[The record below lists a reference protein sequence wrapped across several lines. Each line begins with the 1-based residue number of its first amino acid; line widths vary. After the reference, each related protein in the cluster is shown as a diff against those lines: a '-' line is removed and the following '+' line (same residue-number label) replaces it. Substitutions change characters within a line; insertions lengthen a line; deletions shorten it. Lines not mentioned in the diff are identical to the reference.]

1 MGYRGGGGYRGRG
14 GGGYGSRGGGGY
26 GSRGG
31 YGGFREPAEMHPV
44 RCADCGVDTQVP
56 FKPTQDRPVYCRD
69 CYQKQRGG
77 GGYGGR
83 GGGGGF
89 RGGGRGG
96 YGGGGGF
103 RGPRRPSPEASVRVG
118 EIHDVEIA
126 EVGNKGDGIARVE
139 NFVIFVPG
147 TQKGE
152 RVKVRIREVAQRF
165 AVAELATGEAA
176 SGSEEPAGKPPA
188 RDEEGPAEGSED
200 GPDGTE
206 E

>member
-1 MGYRGGGGYRGRG
+1 
-14 GGGYGSRGGGGY
+14 
-26 GSRGG
+26 
-31 YGGFREPAEMHPV
+31 MHPV
-44 RCADCGVDTQVP
+44 KCADCGVDTQVP
-56 FKPTQDRPVYCRD
+56 FKPTQDRPVYCRE

-77 GGYGGR
+77 GYGGSRGGGGFGGR

-118 EIHDVEIA
+118 EVHDVEIA

-176 SGSEEPAGKPPA
+176 SDSGEPPA
-188 RDEEGPAEGSED
+188 QEDGPAEGSESESD
-200 GPDGTE
+200 EAE